1 MYGVSLIVAGLML
14 SSSIL
19 SFFGFAEEELTY
31 SFDESKIR
39 EYIPIVTNN
48 VTCDKLYGR
57 IVTSSTEVCYEF
69 LFYWEHQDGVYKFSE
84 HENDWEFVTVYT
96 SVDSDDVDLVC
107 FDSFHYYIGRKE
119 NPEAYNDTN
128 VLLYVNPDFHSFK
141 PDIGIRSGNVSQQI
155 NNQTLYELT
164 DNTLL
169 VAQEQVGFDPELYRD
184 PFSWKEKGILGRYT
198 AFDEW
203 HKAFFVVLD
212 KKFEFIDLS
221 DEDNLWYKWL

>member
-19 SFFGFAEEELTY
+19 SFFGFVEEELTY

-39 EYIPIVTNN
+39 DYIPVVTNSII
-48 VTCDKLYGR
+48 CDKLYGR

-84 HENDWEFVTVYT
+84 HENDWEFVAVYT

-128 VLLYVNPDFHSFK
+128 VLLYVNKDFHSFK

-169 VAQEQVGFDPELYRD
+169 VAQEQVGFDPVLYRD
-184 PFSWKEKGILGRYT
+184 PFDWKEKGILGRYT
-198 AFDEW
+198 AFDSTW
-203 HKAFFVVLD
+203 KAFWVVAD
-212 KKFEFIDLS
+212 KEFGFIDLS
-221 DEDNLWYKWL
+221 DEDKILTRWL